1 MEVSIH
7 QYLVFG
13 VFFRGSIKSR
23 AFWDPKRPGRG
34 TGRPRRGS
42 ASAGRAGRGGPGDH
56 GDHGGRGVQGVQ
68 RGRVQAGELSHAVMG
83 GIYYNMGIYG

>member
-1 MEVSIH
+1 MQVSIH
-7 QYLVFG
+7 QYPVFG

-23 AFWDPKRPGRG
+23 AFRDPKRPGRG

-42 ASAGRAGRGGPGDH
+42 AGTGRAGGGGRGG

-68 RGRVQAGELSHAVMG
+68 RGRVQAGEMSHGVMG
-83 GIYYNMGIYG
+83 GI

>member
-42 ASAGRAGRGGPGDH
+42 ASAGRAGRGGRGGPGDH

-68 RGRVQAGELSHAVMG
+68 RGRVQAGELSHGVMG
-83 GIYYNMGIYG
+83 GI